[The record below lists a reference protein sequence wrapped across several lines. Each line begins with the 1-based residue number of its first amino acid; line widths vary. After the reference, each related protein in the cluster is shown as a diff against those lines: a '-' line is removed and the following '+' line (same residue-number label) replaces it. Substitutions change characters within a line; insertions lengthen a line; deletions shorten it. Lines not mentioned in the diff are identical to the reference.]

1 MKIAEL
7 FNEQQLTI
15 QQQIARD
22 TQAVAGMKPQEF
34 APGEIRPSQ
43 IYGHPKWRET
53 ATAMHKKYPNNKDQA
68 MQAAVEAIKSLIKQG
83 Q

>member
-1 MKIAEL
+1 MLISEL
-7 FNEQQLTI
+7 LSEQQPTI
-15 QQQIARD
+15 QQQIAKD
-22 TQAVAGMKPQEF
+22 TQAISGMKPQEF

-53 ATAMHKKYPNNKDQA
+53 ATAMHKKYPNNKEQA
-68 MQAAVEAIKSLIKQG
+68 QLAAVEAIKSLIKQG